1 MEHKKSKIYYGW
13 YIAAV
18 AFWAYFLA
26 VGTGFYAFNAF
37 LEPLCNA
44 RGWTRTD
51 LNLALVIGTAFGFS
65 SQYIFGTILMKTGI
79 RRLML
84 FGSFTAGISFI
95 FIARVQ
101 SLWQFY
107 LFYSLLFIG
116 NGAYGGIVASSAVNN
131 WFVEKR
137 GKAIGFATAG
147 MSISGALLPIVALLL
162 IQYTGIE
169 NAALCIGLVMI
180 LFGPLAWIIV
190 KDWPEDM
197 GMAPDG
203 LPVNMETYTAGQ
215 IQIHVPP
222 SQDPGGEWPLARL
235 VRTDVFWKLGTAFGL
250 MMIGTVGVMSQLKP
264 RFADTGFSPITAML
278 MMAATALVGAAGK
291 YSWGMMCDRF
301 DPKRIAITMAVANAL
316 GLCLGLVKNSLAA
329 LIVFIPVFGFSMGGI
344 MSTFPIIVATLFGR
358 KNFSSVLRYIS
369 FFLILQ
375 MFGYLIAGQSFDITG
390 SYDNAYKIFIIF
402 DIIAAFLLF
411 SLKK

>member
-1 MEHKKSKIYYGW
+1 MKQTNNKIYYGW
-13 YIAAV
+13 YIAGI

-51 LNLALVIGTAFGFS
+51 LNLALVIGTVFGFS
-65 SQYIFGTILMKTGI
+65 SQYIYGTILMKTGI
-79 RRLML
+79 RLLML
-84 FGSFTAGISFI
+84 VGSLTAGISFI

-101 SLWQFY
+101 TLWQFY

-131 WFVEKR
+131 WFVDKR
-137 GKAIGFATAG
+137 GEAIGFATAG
-147 MSISGALLPIVALLL
+147 MSISGAILPIVALLL

-169 NAALCIGLVMI
+169 TAALYIGLTMI
-180 LFGPLAWIIV
+180 SFGPLAWIIV

-197 GMAPDG
+197 GMVPDG
-203 LPVNMETYTAGQ
+203 LPVNTETYTAGQ
-215 IQIHVPP
+215 IQIHVPH
-222 SQDPGGEWPLARL
+222 STFAHTEWNLAKL
-235 VRTDVFWKLGTAFGL
+235 VRADVFWKLGLAFGL

-264 RFADTGFSPITAML
+264 RFADTGFSPMTAMM

-291 YSWGMMCDRF
+291 YSWGSMCDRF
-301 DPKRIAITMAVANAL
+301 EPKRVVIAMTIANAV
-316 GLCLGLVKNSLAA
+316 GLSLALVKNSITA
-329 LIVFIPVFGFSMGGI
+329 LIIFIPVFGFSMGGI

-358 KNFSSVLRYIS
+358 RNFASVLRYIS
-369 FFLILQ
+369 IFLILQ
-375 MFGYLIAGQSFDITG
+375 MFGYLIAGQSFDTTG
-390 SYDNAYKIFIIF
+390 SYDTAYLIFILF
-402 DIIAAFLLF
+402 DIIAALLLF
-411 SLKK
+411 SLKQ